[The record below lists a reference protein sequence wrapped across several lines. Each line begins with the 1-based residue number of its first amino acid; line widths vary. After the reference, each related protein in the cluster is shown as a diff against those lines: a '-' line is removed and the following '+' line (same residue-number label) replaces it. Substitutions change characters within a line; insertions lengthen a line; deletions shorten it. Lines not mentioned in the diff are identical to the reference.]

1 LLVDYAT
8 VLASRGEHTQA
19 IDLARRIIAA
29 DLFHEG
35 AHRMLMTALTASGR
49 RYEALA
55 AFDRLREAL
64 AEEYAADPEPATRRL
79 CRDLLTAE
87 DATPKATA
95 AIDVAAPTRPDPTRG
110 PRLKDRLR
118 PEQISFVGRRREL
131 SEIGQALGRTR
142 LLTLTGPGGAG
153 KTRLAYEAAARL
165 VDSPPDGVHVA
176 ELASLSRPELVPR
189 RPGGCCGTGASLT

>member
-1 LLVDYAT
+1 
-8 VLASRGEHTQA
+8 
-19 IDLARRIIAA
+19 
-29 DLFHEG
+29 
-35 AHRMLMTALTASGR
+35 MLMTALTASGH

-118 PEQISFVGRRREL
+118 PEQTSLVGRRREL
-131 SEIGQALGRTR
+131 AEIGQALGRTR
-142 LLTLTGPGGAG
+142 LLTLTRPGGAG

-165 VDSPPDGVHVA
+165 ADSPRT
-176 ELASLSRPELVPR
+176 ASTSRSWRRCRVPSWCPR
-189 RPGGCCGTGASLT
+189 RTGGCCGTGASLT